1 MKKILKYIASISM
14 IISLPTI
21 LLAGNED
28 RVGQSGA
35 HELLINPWAQS
46 SGWGGANT
54 AMIRGVDAMNQNVA
68 GLSFVR
74 GTEINFSH
82 TNWLKGSEIK
92 IEAFGLAFK
101 SGESGTIGISVMSMN
116 FGEIERTTENQPD
129 GGAGTY
135 KPQFLNIGIG
145 YSKAF
150 SNSIHGG
157 MVLRIVSES
166 INDVKSQGV
175 AVDAGIQYVTGFN
188 EAKDNLKFGI
198 SLRNVGTPMK
208 YSGEG
213 LTFRNRTVGASQTIN
228 VLQEQRTENFEMPSL
243 VNIGIAYDLKLAE
256 DHRLTPA
263 ASFTS
268 NSFIRDQ
275 FALGLEYG
283 YKTYFMIRGGYTVDK
298 KDKNAIITD
307 EISSLIGPSF
317 GFTIQSPI
325 GKAKTKTI
333 GIDYSYRSTKTFD
346 GTQSIG
352 IKLSL

>member
-1 MKKILKYIASISM
+1 MKKLLKYISSITM
-14 IISLPTI
+14 IISLPAI
-21 LLAGNED
+21 VLAGNED
-28 RVGQSGA
+28 RAGQSGA

-46 SGWGGANT
+46 SGWGGANS
-54 AMIRGVDAMNQNVA
+54 AMVHGVEAMNLNVA

-74 GTEINFSH
+74 GTEVAFAH
-82 TNWLKGSEIK
+82 TNWLKGSNIK
-92 IEAFGLAFK
+92 IESFGLAQK
-101 SGESGTIGISVMSMN
+101 TGESGTIGITIMSMN
-116 FGEIERTTENQPD
+116 FGEINRTTEDQPD

-135 KPQFLNIGIG
+135 KPQFINIGIG

-175 AVDAGIQYVTGFN
+175 AIDAGIQYVTGFN
-188 EAKDNLKFGI
+188 AAKDNLKFGI
-198 SLRNVGTPMK
+198 ALRNVGTPMK

-213 LTFRNRTVGASQTIN
+213 LTFRNRTVGPAQTIN
-228 VLQEQRTENFEMPSL
+228 LLQDQRTAEFEMPSL
-243 VNIGIAYDLKLAE
+243 VNIGISYDLKLAE

-263 ASFTS
+263 VSFTS

-283 YKTYFMIRGGYTVDK
+283 FKTYFMLRVGYTVDK
-298 KDKNAIITD
+298 KDKNAIID
-307 EISSLIGPSF
+307 QEISSLIGPSI
-317 GFTIQSPI
+317 GFTLQAPL
-325 GKAKTKTI
+325 GKASTKTI

-346 GTQSIG
+346 GTHTIG

>member
-1 MKKILKYIASISM
+1 MKKLLKYIANITM
-14 IISLPTI
+14 ILSVPAIV
-21 LLAGNED
+21 LAGNED

-46 SGWGGANT
+46 SGWGGSNSALV
-54 AMIRGVDAMNQNVA
+54 RGVESMSSNIG

-74 GTEINFSH
+74 GTEVAFSH
-82 TNWLKGSEIK
+82 NNWLKGSDIK
-92 IEAFGLAFK
+92 IESFGLTVK

-116 FGEIERTTENQPD
+116 FGEIERTTEDQPD

-135 KPQFLNIGIG
+135 KPQFINIGIG

-157 MVLRIVSES
+157 MLLRIVSES
-166 INDVKSQGV
+166 LSDVKATGV

-213 LTFRNRTVGASQTIN
+213 LTYRNQTVGSAQTIN

-243 VNIGIAYDLKLAE
+243 INIGVSYDLKLAA

-263 ASFTS
+263 VSFTS

-283 YKTYFMIRGGYTVDK
+283 FRSLFMLRVGYTVDK

-307 EISSLIGPSF
+307 EISSLIGPSA
-317 GFTIQSPI
+317 GVTVQAPL
-325 GKAKTKTI
+325 GKSKTKTI

-346 GTQSIG
+346 GTHSIG
-352 IKLSL
+352 IKLGL